1 MGVLW
6 NLILKQVQIL
16 IGSISFVLQ
25 IIVNQIGLDKKK
37 QQAAKGRKCEM
48 GVLLNL
54 SLKQVQTLIFRIYF
68 IVNQIGLD
76 KYQQAAKERK

>member
-1 MGVLW
+1 MGVLR
-6 NLILKQVQIL
+6 NI
-16 IGSISFVLQ
+16 
-25 IIVNQIGLDKKK
+25 
-37 QQAAKGRKCEM
+37 
-48 GVLLNL
+48 